1 MPENEIDLVEVFKN
15 PLKNKILIYLFVYG
29 ELSLTELRDKLRKS
43 KSTVHRHIQDLIQIG
58 FVEESKE
65 EKVRGSIKAKFYSI
79 SKAFIKNGIHY
90 GIDDMVRDSTKI
102 FETGDEDQIKNYFK
116 MMKTTIK
123 TLKKP
128 LEIMEKYGENISKSI
143 NLFNPEEIQ
152 VQPLMKMIFL
162 NPKQIKKFKEYLRD
176 FWKKVETLFEEEDNG
191 ENGSAVNPFYFS
203 FVLLNLKNLLEFEQ
217 I

>member
-1 MPENEIDLVEVFKN
+1 
-15 PLKNKILIYLFVYG
+15 
-29 ELSLTELRDKLRKS
+29 
-43 KSTVHRHIQDLIQIG
+43 
-58 FVEESKE
+58 
-65 EKVRGSIKAKFYSI
+65 
-79 SKAFIKNGIHY
+79 
-90 GIDDMVRDSTKI
+90 
-102 FETGDEDQIKNYFK
+102 